1 MAQVIFFFTRNNPES
16 FRDAIVDLFRDYCNA
31 VEKEKNK
38 PDGVLYLIIVPIN
51 HFILSGFIAIND
63 SQLFVFFALVFG
75 RVSTFK
81 AAVRPW

>member
-1 MAQVIFFFTRNNPES
+1 MEQLFFFYTKHNPYNFRN
-16 FRDAIVDLFRDYCNA
+16 AIVNLFKDYCNA

-38 PDGVLYLIIVPIN
+38 PDSRLYLIILSIN
-51 HFILSGFIAIND
+51 HFILSGFIAMND
-63 SQLFVFFALVFG
+63 SQLFAFFALVFG